1 MTHNDILRRLRF
13 MFGYND
19 TDVIKVF
26 AAAEHEVTK
35 DQIRHWLAKEDDA
48 YYIRLEDVDLAS
60 FLNGLIN
67 QKRGKRPGPQPLPE
81 THLNNNVIATKLKIA
96 LNLKGEEIIE
106 ILKHAD
112 FRLGPHELS
121 AFFRKPGNRQY
132 RPMQDQV
139 LRYFLRG
146 LQIKL
151 RPMDDDNSTSTPS

>member
-13 MFGYND
+13 MFSQND
-19 TDVIKVF
+19 TDVIAVF
-26 AAAEHEVTK
+26 AAAEHEITK

-48 YYIRLEDVDLAS
+48 YYESMSGEDLAS
-60 FLNGLIN
+60 FLDGLIN
-67 QKRGKRPGPQPLPE
+67 QKRGKRSGPQPLPE
-81 THLNNNVIATKLKIA
+81 THLNNNIIATKLKIA

-106 ILKHAD
+106 ILKRAD
-112 FRLGPHELS
+112 FRLSASELS

-146 LQIKL
+146 LQIKF
-151 RPMDDDNSTSTPS
+151 RPMADKDSESSPS